1 MINSLLVEHI
11 KNLLLSD
18 PLDIYS
24 GEEETVSQSS
34 YELVDLRSLTA
45 ITVPVDYEDNDDEEE
60 EDDIKIYLTR
70 AIGSA
75 NLFIAASIVCDEVT
89 HGKSLS
95 DISEKDLTLFQ
106 ESWRSII
113 SLLLGERFMRETQ
126 ETAHSKIKLIVNNSE
141 LPSIGAQQ

>member
-34 YELVDLRSLTA
+34 YELVHLRSLTA